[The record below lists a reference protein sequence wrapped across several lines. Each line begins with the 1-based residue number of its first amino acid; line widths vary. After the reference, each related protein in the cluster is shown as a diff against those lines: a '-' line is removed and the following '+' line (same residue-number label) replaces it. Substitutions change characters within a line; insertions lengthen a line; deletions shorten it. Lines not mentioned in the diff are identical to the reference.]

1 MEKCPFCGAE
11 IKVVKG
17 VLGTIMFICNS
28 CGADV
33 AFIGA
38 DDDLNKAIDAW
49 NRRYTPSEQ
58 ERWLEG
64 K

>member
-1 MEKCPFCGAE
+1 MMEKCPFCGSE

-33 AFIGA
+33 MFFGA
-38 DDDLNKAIDAW
+38 EKDLNKAIDAW
-49 NRRYTPSEQ
+49 NRRYTPSE
-58 ERWLEG
+58 EE
-64 K
+64 